1 MTGSETKRLSQNAAR
16 AESSALIPR
25 PGLNMVRCGF
35 MESEWFL
42 IVTTLTIS
50 YQIPS
55 LGWCDPCIRTKY
67 QIWTSMHAFLTMTL
81 LVPLPL
87 LGIVNGWL
95 MAIRREGRRSQHIA
109 HLSHEKL
116 LHYAILHHP
125 AEEASILTNQ
135 DQSVHAVSWCHSSPF
150 FTFFYIIDWYQN
162 MLREHIFLW
171 AFASSMRSTCWW
183 LVFPTTNG
191 LVGLVQQR

>member
-1 MTGSETKRLSQNAAR
+1 MIPHRYDLDDFISDPKFRLVWSVHQNIISNLNKYACIFDYDPSGST
-16 AESSALIPR
+16 P
-25 PGLNMVRCGF
+25 F
-35 MESEWFL
+35 
-42 IVTTLTIS
+42 
-50 YQIPS
+50 
-55 LGWCDPCIRTKY
+55 
-67 QIWTSMHAFLTMTL
+67 
-81 LVPLPL
+81 L

-95 MAIRREGRRSQHIA
+95 MAVPREGRRSQHIA

-125 AEEASILTNQ
+125 AKEASILTNQ

-171 AFASSMRSTCWW
+171 AFASSMHSTCWW
-183 LVFPTTNG
+183 LVSQPPMVW
-191 LVGLVQQR
+191 LVWFNKGKTVVCFNMI